1 MSLKILY
8 RHPQRPDEAGV
19 GFRPG
24 RGEGRRDERPA
35 GKSGLSGRQ
44 DRDHALCQRPCPTT
58 LIDQARLR
66 PAQNRPPCYTAPNE
80 RQRHRGKIDDLNAMV
95 EGASPELK
103 GDINELRDEMVT
115 KTDRT
120 S

>member
-1 MSLKILY
+1 
-8 RHPQRPDEAGV
+8 
-19 GFRPG
+19 
-24 RGEGRRDERPA
+24 
-35 GKSGLSGRQ
+35 
-44 DRDHALCQRPCPTT
+44 
-58 LIDQARLR
+58 
-66 PAQNRPPCYTAPNE
+66 
-80 RQRHRGKIDDLNAMV
+80 MV